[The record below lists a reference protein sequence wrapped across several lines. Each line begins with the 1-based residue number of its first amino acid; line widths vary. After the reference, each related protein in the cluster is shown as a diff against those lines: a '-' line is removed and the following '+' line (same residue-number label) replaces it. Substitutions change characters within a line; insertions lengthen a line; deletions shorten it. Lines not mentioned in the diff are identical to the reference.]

1 MFVYGLWLQLVINRL
16 PVTGIEVCFTMV
28 LAFPIGILSSTSESS
43 MLPTNVHRFKW
54 NDLSH
59 PQLFDLSLEPA
70 PSPIPTKELG
80 I

>member
-16 PVTGIEVCFTMV
+16 PVTGIEVYFTMV
-28 LAFPIGILSSTSESS
+28 LAFPIRILSSTSEGP

-54 NDLSH
+54 NDLSY

-70 PSPIPTKELG
+70 PSPSPPRN
-80 I
+80 